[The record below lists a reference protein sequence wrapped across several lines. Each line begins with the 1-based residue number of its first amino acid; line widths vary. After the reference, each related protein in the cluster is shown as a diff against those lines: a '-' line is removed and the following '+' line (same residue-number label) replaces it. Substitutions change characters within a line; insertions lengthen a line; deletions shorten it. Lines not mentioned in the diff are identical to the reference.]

1 MEVSDFFFTIV
12 GSDPCLG
19 GERRYTLPM
28 TNITADKLADLEIQL
43 FTMKSKREGFIQ
55 DLQGEAQYLAKISNV
70 IVASSDPM
78 QYISVL
84 QNIEVTSKK
93 IAALQSKIMTIN
105 EALYTFDTAMATLNT
120 SITDR
125 YAIMK
130 ANQAGP
136 AVLKGA

>member
-1 MEVSDFFFTIV
+1 
-12 GSDPCLG
+12 
-19 GERRYTLPM
+19 M

-93 IAALQSKIMTIN
+93 IADIRAKISAVD
-105 EALYTFDTAMATLNT
+105 EALYTFDTALGTLNI
-120 SITDR
+120 SVTDR
-125 YAIMK
+125 YAVMK
-130 ANQAGP
+130 ANQADP

>member
-1 MEVSDFFFTIV
+1 M
-12 GSDPCLG
+12 G

-93 IAALQSKIMTIN
+93 IADIRAKISAVD
-105 EALYTFDTAMATLNT
+105 EALYTFDTALGTLNI
-120 SITDR
+120 SVTDR
-125 YAIMK
+125 YAVMK
-130 ANQAGP
+130 ANQADP